1 MDCSLAGFSV
11 HEISQTRILEWVAI
25 SYSRGSSQ
33 PRNWTCISCTAGR
46 FFSTAPPGKPPVA
59 VVLMVFPVVM
69 YRCQRWTIKMAENQR
84 IDACELWG
92 WRRLLRVSWFARR
105 SNLSVLTEIH
115 PEYSLQ
121 GLMLKLKLHYFG
133 HLIQRANSLEE
144 TLMLRKTESKRGS
157 GWQRMWWLDGII
169 DSMDMSWSNLWE
181 MVKDGKAQKA
191 IVHKVT
197 EMDATEKSVL

>member
-1 MDCSLAGFSV
+1 MDCSLGGFSV

-25 SYSRGSSQ
+25 SSSRGSSQ
-33 PRNWTCISCTAGR
+33 PRNWTCISCTTGR

-92 WRRLLRVSWFARR
+92 WRRLLRVSWFGRK

-115 PEYSLQ
+115 PEYSL
-121 GLMLKLKLHYFG
+121 
-133 HLIQRANSLEE
+133 HLPDAEAEAPL
-144 TLMLRKTESKRGS
+144 LWPPDSKSQLTR
-157 GWQRMWWLDGII
+157 RDP
-169 DSMDMSWSNLWE
+169 DAE
-181 MVKDGKAQKA
+181 KDWKQEGKW
-191 IVHKVT
+191 VT
-197 EMDATEKSVL
+197 EDVMVGWHHWLNWHDLKQTPGDGEGRGRPEDYSP